1 MFIISCNFQL
11 DEADRG
17 ASDRGTLWFGPRLGK
32 RSLRINNEDN
42 RQTFLR
48 LLEAADA
55 LKYYYDQLPFYES
68 QADDP
73 ETRVTKKVI
82 FTPKLGRSVDIY
94 PDKRTYENV
103 EFTPRLGRRLPEKLP
118 VTPSDSFKPEMEE
131 IVSRNNYFSP
141 RLGRTVNFS
150 PRLGRELSYG
160 IASLVFIQSHGHVL
174 LATNLEDFRSI
185 AKKFVPDPLVDQ
197 IADLAVQYSRLNF
210 EELVEKVKE
219 RIRKDFEQTK
229 TTSDKPKKKITREYS
244 EEKLPYVSQFVND
257 RRKETTKF
265 SRPKVKKQEVPGP
278 TEDNDMTFAKI
289 TLKQHDSYEDY
300 VTPEKE
306 RNIYASDNEKKE
318 IARIPTTTLKQIP
331 DYTNRETESPMEY
344 AYVDKTEELKE
355 NIEEMVGKSEIK
367 VKSDELKAKTEDLW
381 YDDKQTIPTE
391 DFIHTS
397 PSKSKTTKKGK
408 GTMIPKRDFYKM
420 SSPNYL
426 AKVPIVAEKYDFNEP
441 IPERDRE
448 PEDLK
453 PLRKLPPVNINGK
466 CLSFLRCFF
475 SALANNSPEAVL
487 G

>member
-1 MFIISCNFQL
+1 MKIRIKHPLLQRPLVSCHRN
-11 DEADRG
+11 
-17 ASDRGTLWFGPRLGK
+17 TY
-32 RSLRINNEDN
+32 LR
-42 RQTFLR
+42 TC
-48 LLEAADA
+48 
-55 LKYYYDQLPFYES
+55 
-68 QADDP
+68 
-73 ETRVTKKVI
+73 
-82 FTPKLGRSVDIY
+82 
-94 PDKRTYENV
+94 
-103 EFTPRLGRRLPEKLP
+103 
-118 VTPSDSFKPEMEE
+118 
-131 IVSRNNYFSP
+131 
-141 RLGRTVNFS
+141 
-150 PRLGRELSYG
+150 

-197 IADLAVQYSRLNF
+197 IADLAVNKPKYRLEPQIEGDLESEYESESQSEEESLNKALRKTTQIAEIVTDRQFQYSRLNF

-219 RIRKDFEQTK
+219 RIRKDFEQTE
-229 TTSDKPKKKITREYS
+229 TTSVKPKKKITREYS
-244 EEKLPYVSQFVND
+244 EEKQPQISRFVND

-265 SRPKVKKQEVPGP
+265 SRPKVKKQEEPGP

-289 TLKQHDSYEDY
+289 TMKKHDSYEDY

-318 IARIPTTTLKQIP
+318 IARIPTTTFKQIP

-391 DFIHTS
+391 EYIQTL

-448 PEDLK
+448 PEDVK
-453 PLRKLPPVNINGK
+453 PLRGLPPVNINGK
-466 CLSFLRCFF
+466 VKIS
-475 SALANNSPEAVL
+475 
-487 G
+487 